1 MRRARLLSAWTLVL
15 LAGVAGAETPPVVR
29 AARERN
35 LAGLR
40 AEIQRGTPVNARH
53 ADGTTALHWAAH
65 WDDGDMAAALLAAGA
80 EANAADDLGVTPL
93 SLACTNGSLTMV
105 ERLLTAG
112 ADPNALAH
120 VPSLVTCAR
129 TGNAWAVT
137 ALLARKADVRA
148 KEPARDQTAL
158 MMAVAQ
164 GHVEV
169 VRVLL
174 AAGADVRARSK
185 VTRVVVNRANPN
197 DITAAVVGEVS
208 AGGST
213 PLLFAARQG
222 DARVGA
228 LLLAAGA
235 DANDIAPD
243 GTSALTMA
251 AHGNHTALARLL
263 LERGANP
270 NIVGSGY
277 SALHAAVL
285 RGNTELVMALLA
297 RGANVNSRLRNGTA
311 TTRASREYFLPES
324 LVGATPLL
332 LASKFLEPGII
343 AALLNRGADPA
354 LTLGDGTT
362 LLMAAAGVSAETRL
376 FDRRD
381 RLAVLKDSDE
391 PVAARVVAGLLALP
405 GMDVNAANQAGQ
417 TALHG
422 AAKMN
427 YASVVT
433 ALVAKGARV
442 DVRNTKGETP
452 LAVSSGDEAKKA
464 LRDAGAKK

>member
-1 MRRARLLSAWTLVL
+1 MTVTRGLFACALALT
-15 LAGVAGAETPPVVR
+15 AGVVGAQPPAVVQ

-35 LAGLR
+35 LTGLR
-40 AEIQRGTPVNARH
+40 AEIQRAAPVNARH

-93 SLACTNGSLTMV
+93 SLACTNGSRAMV
-105 ERLLTAG
+105 ERLLIAG
-112 ADPNALAH
+112 ADPNAPAH
-120 VPSLVTCAR
+120 VPPLVTCAR
-129 TGNAWAVT
+129 TGNAGAVT

-148 KEPARDQTAL
+148 KEPVRDQTAL
-158 MMAVAQ
+158 MTAVAQ

-169 VRVLL
+169 VRLLL

-213 PLLFAARQG
+213 PLLLAARQG
-222 DARVGA
+222 DARVGE

-235 DANDIAPD
+235 DPNDIAPD

-251 AHGNHTALARLL
+251 VHGNHTALARLL
-263 LERGANP
+263 LAKGANP
-270 NIVGSGY
+270 NIIGSGY
-277 SALHAAVL
+277 AALHAAVL
-285 RGNTELVMALLA
+285 RGSATLVSELLA
-297 RGANVNSRLRNGTA
+297 RGANVNSRLRNGTT
-311 TTRASREYFLPES
+311 TTRGSREYFLPES
-324 LVGATPLL
+324 LAGATPLL

-343 AALLNRGADPA
+343 TTLLSRGADPA

-362 LLMAAAGVSAETRL
+362 LLMAAAGVGSETRL

-391 PVAARVVAGLLALP
+391 PVASRVLAVLLALP
-405 GMDVNAANQAGQ
+405 GVDVNAANQAGL

-427 YASVVT
+427 YPSVVT

-442 DVRNTKGETP
+442 DVRNKKGETP
-452 LAVSSGDEAKKA
+452 LAVASGEEAKKA
-464 LRDAGAKK
+464 LRDAGAKE